1 MQRQVQPRTEL
12 IGVAESETTVA
23 LPFTQRLRGMR
34 PFSPACDMMHGYDK
48 RDKKSHL
55 VVVLSCKQSL
65 ERYQYEGP
73 INQRLLAT
81 VT

>member
-1 MQRQVQPRTEL
+1 
-12 IGVAESETTVA
+12 
-23 LPFTQRLRGMR
+23 
-34 PFSPACDMMHGYDK
+34 MMHGYDK
-48 RDKKSHL
+48 RDKKSDL

-65 ERYQYEGP
+65 ERYQCEGP